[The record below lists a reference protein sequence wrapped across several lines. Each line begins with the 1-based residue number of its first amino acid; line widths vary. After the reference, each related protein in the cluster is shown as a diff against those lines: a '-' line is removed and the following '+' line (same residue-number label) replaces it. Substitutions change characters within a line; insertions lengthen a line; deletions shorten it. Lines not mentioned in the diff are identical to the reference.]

1 MNTFSPQKVKDG
13 FILRWS
19 KQSLELIV
27 RNPIVW
33 IIYLTSL
40 FFISMIESPI
50 YIIFMFAVFFVI
62 IGFNIMALSDSKHFT
77 ISNFFLEL
85 KNSVFDFYI
94 DVSLKRIS
102 YFVTVILLIAIH
114 VYFPEKPKISAE
126 VNINFLFYKSFLFF
140 FLGIIVFGPSSN
152 LYFHYFRKFFN
163 TDHKDII
170 LQSCLKAMRLNVNV
184 VLFFNVYILV
194 NFIIVSYILP
204 ILILV
209 LAPLTLG
216 FIYLSFREIFL
227 GKDNNEEIKEEVKE
241 TSPIIQL
248 N

>member
-1 MNTFSPQKVKDG
+1 M
-13 FILRWS
+13 I
-19 KQSLELIV
+19 
-27 RNPIVW
+27 NPTKKPRT
-33 IIYLTSL
+33 L
-40 FFISMIESPI
+40 
-50 YIIFMFAVFFVI
+50 
-62 IGFNIMALSDSKHFT
+62 GRGDS
-77 ISNFFLEL
+77 
-85 KNSVFDFYI
+85 
-94 DVSLKRIS
+94 
-102 YFVTVILLIAIH
+102 
-114 VYFPEKPKISAE
+114 
-126 VNINFLFYKSFLFF
+126 
-140 FLGIIVFGPSSN
+140 
-152 LYFHYFRKFFN
+152 
-163 TDHKDII
+163 
-170 LQSCLKAMRLNVNV
+170 QSCLKAMRLNVNV

>member
-40 FFISMIESPI
+40 FFISMIEAPI
-50 YIIFMFAVFFVI
+50 YIRFMFATFFVI

-94 DVSLKRIS
+94 DISLKRIS
-102 YFVTVILLIAIH
+102 YFVTVILLIALH
-114 VYFPEKPKISAE
+114 LSFPEKPKISTE

-140 FLGIIVFGPSSN
+140 FLGVIAFGPSST

-163 TDHKDII
+163 TDDKDII

-194 NFIIVSYILP
+194 NLIIVSTILP

-209 LAPLTLG
+209 LGPLTLG

>member
-102 YFVTVILLIAIH
+102 YFVTVILLIALHI
-114 VYFPEKPKISAE
+114 YLPEKPQISAE

-140 FLGIIVFGPSSN
+140 FLGVIAFGPSSN

-163 TDHKDII
+163 TDDKDII

-194 NFIIVSYILP
+194 NLIIVSTIFP

>member
-1 MNTFSPQKVKDG
+1 M
-13 FILRWS
+13 
-19 KQSLELIV
+19 
-27 RNPIVW
+27 
-33 IIYLTSL
+33 
-40 FFISMIESPI
+40 
-50 YIIFMFAVFFVI
+50 
-62 IGFNIMALSDSKHFT
+62 
-77 ISNFFLEL
+77 
-85 KNSVFDFYI
+85 
-94 DVSLKRIS
+94 
-102 YFVTVILLIAIH
+102 ILLIAIH

-163 TDHKDII
+163 TDDKDII
-170 LQSCLKAMRLNVNV
+170 LQSCLKAMSLNVNV

>member
-1 MNTFSPQKVKDG
+1 MNTFSPQTVKDG

-50 YIIFMFAVFFVI
+50 YIRFMFAAFFVI

-94 DVSLKRIS
+94 DVSLKIIS
-102 YFVTVILLIAIH
+102 YFVTVILLIALHI
-114 VYFPEKPKISAE
+114 YFPEKPKISE
-126 VNINFLFYKSFLFF
+126 DVNINFLFYKSFLFF
-140 FLGIIVFGPSSN
+140 FLGVIAFGPSSN

-163 TDHKDII
+163 TDDKEII
-170 LQSCLKAMRLNVNV
+170 LQSCLKAMILNVNV

-194 NFIIVSYILP
+194 NLIIVSTIFP

>member
-114 VYFPEKPKISAE
+114 LYFPEKPKTSTE

-140 FLGIIVFGPSSN
+140 FLGVIAFGPSSN

-163 TDHKDII
+163 TDDKDII

-194 NFIIVSYILP
+194 NLIIVSTILP

>member
-40 FFISMIESPI
+40 FFISMIEAPI
-50 YIIFMFAVFFVI
+50 YIRFMFAAFFVI

-102 YFVTVILLIAIH
+102 YFVTVILLIALH
-114 VYFPEKPKISAE
+114 VYFPEKPKTSTE

-140 FLGIIVFGPSSN
+140 FLGVIAFGPSSN

-163 TDHKDII
+163 TDDKDII
-170 LQSCLKAMRLNVNV
+170 SQSCLKAMSLNVNV

>member
-40 FFISMIESPI
+40 FFISMIEAPI

-114 VYFPEKPKISAE
+114 LYFPEKPKTSTE

-140 FLGIIVFGPSSN
+140 FLGVIAFGPSSN

-163 TDHKDII
+163 TDDKDII

-194 NFIIVSYILP
+194 NLIIVSTIFP